1 MNKKWDLRGLLAVR
15 MCCKTLYFMGNTTS
29 ADPSSNSLRYG
40 FEDGENL
47 LDELNSGDGVS
58 PELSRNMYDEM
69 SIARRNPEGVLLV
82 GTEGTMSITIIL
94 APQSVVVGIGPV
106 LVPTFDSQRVVA
118 MVSREFIEANA
129 VDCNSSDDQ
138 ELAQQNWDEL
148 LDKLF
153 NATVDIALHSPI

>member
-1 MNKKWDLRGLLAVR
+1 MRYFYHMGITTPEPLDNTLR
-15 MCCKTLYFMGNTTS
+15 F
-29 ADPSSNSLRYG
+29 G

-58 PELSRNMYDEM
+58 PDLLHDIYDEK

-82 GTEGTMSITIIL
+82 GTEGTKAITIIL
-94 APQSVVVGIGPV
+94 APQSVVNGIGPV
-106 LVPTFDSQRVVA
+106 LLPTLDPNRVVA
-118 MVSREFIEANA
+118 MVSREFIQANA
-129 VDCNSSDDQ
+129 VDCNSEENQ
-138 ELAQQNWDEL
+138 ELAQQDWDKL

>member
-1 MNKKWDLRGLLAVR
+1 MA
-15 MCCKTLYFMGNTTS
+15 NTIS
-29 ADPSSNSLRYG
+29 SDPSSNSLRFG

-82 GTEGTMSITIIL
+82 GTEGTRAITIIL
-94 APQSVVVGIGPV
+94 VPQSVVEGIGPV

-129 VDCNSSDDQ
+129 VDCNSAEDQ

-148 LDKLF
+148 LDQLF
-153 NATVDIALHSPI
+153 IATVDIALHSPI

>member
-1 MNKKWDLRGLLAVR
+1 MA
-15 MCCKTLYFMGNTTS
+15 NTTS
-29 ADPSSNSLRYG
+29 SDPSSNSLRFG

-82 GTEGTMSITIIL
+82 GTEGTKAITIIL
-94 APQSVVVGIGPV
+94 APQSVVEGIGPV
-106 LVPTFDSQRVVA
+106 LVPTFDTQRVVA
-118 MVSREFIEANA
+118 MVSREFIQANA
-129 VDCNSSDDQ
+129 VDCNSEENQ
-138 ELAQQNWDEL
+138 ELAQQDWDEL

>member
-1 MNKKWDLRGLLAVR
+1 MA
-15 MCCKTLYFMGNTTS
+15 NTTS
-29 ADPSSNSLRYG
+29 SDPSSNSLRFG

-82 GTEGTMSITIIL
+82 GTEGTRAITIIL
-94 APQSVVVGIGPV
+94 APQSVVEGIGPV

-129 VDCNSSDDQ
+129 VDCNNEEDQ
-138 ELAQQNWDEL
+138 EFAQREWDEL
-148 LDKLF
+148 LDNLF
-153 NATVDIALHSPI
+153 NATVDIALHSPV

>member
-1 MNKKWDLRGLLAVR
+1 MGITTPEPLDNTLR
-15 MCCKTLYFMGNTTS
+15 F
-29 ADPSSNSLRYG
+29 G

-58 PELSRNMYDEM
+58 PELSSHMYDEM
-69 SIARRNPEGVLLV
+69 SIARRNPDGVLLV

-94 APQSVVVGIGPV
+94 APQSVVQGIGPV
-106 LVPTFDSQRVVA
+106 LVPTFDTQRVVA
-118 MVSREFIEANA
+118 MVSREFIQANA
-129 VDCNSSDDQ
+129 VDCNSEEDQ
-138 ELAQQNWDEL
+138 ELAQKDWDEL

>member
-1 MNKKWDLRGLLAVR
+1 MGITTPEPLDNTLR
-15 MCCKTLYFMGNTTS
+15 F
-29 ADPSSNSLRYG
+29 G

-58 PELSRNMYDEM
+58 PELSSNMYDEM
-69 SIARRNPEGVLLV
+69 SIARRNPDGVLLV

-94 APQSVVVGIGPV
+94 APQSVVQGIGPV
-106 LVPTFDSQRVVA
+106 LVPTFDTQRVVA
-118 MVSREFIEANA
+118 MVSREFIQANA
-129 VDCNSSDDQ
+129 VDCNSEENQ
-138 ELAQQNWDEL
+138 ELAQQDWDEL

>member
-1 MNKKWDLRGLLAVR
+1 MTASN
-15 MCCKTLYFMGNTTS
+15 
-29 ADPSSNSLRYG
+29 PSGNSLRFG

-94 APQSVVVGIGPV
+94 APQSVVKGIGPV
-106 LVPTFDSQRVVA
+106 LVPTFDPQRVVA

-153 NATVDIALHSPI
+153 NATVDIAMHSPI

>member
-1 MNKKWDLRGLLAVR
+1 
-15 MCCKTLYFMGNTTS
+15 MGNTTS